1 MTTAKMTDTEIGAFH
16 SDKGRLD
23 ALREA
28 SLASTSELHLN
39 GALDSLVRCA
49 IDLTESDGG
58 HLYMKGKNGLQPI
71 IAIGDA
77 AYREAPLAQEALT
90 FAEGILQKTS
100 PTLETRAVGS
110 VMSGSPERSG
120 SEKPVSLVGISL
132 GEADH
137 PIGVLA
143 LVALAPDA
151 YGDEDRTCLQALSS
165 LAARLVQQ
173 AAVHKAAVQR
183 AEHVAIVNRV
193 AHAVGGTL
201 HLEDLTRSVYREIEA
216 AFDLDAFF
224 LALYDEDREELDY
237 CLQIDDDTAAPR
249 ERRPLGESL
258 TAAVI
263 RGREPL
269 LVRDFAAERE
279 SLPSAELWGTM
290 EMPRSWLGVP
300 MHVDD
305 HPLGVISIQAYRTH
319 AYDEADQ
326 ELLTD
331 IAAHVAVGLKNTQLY
346 EQTSR
351 RLAQCQVLREVML
364 AAASTLDFDL
374 VLERTIQALHTTVGA
389 ESLGFAIPDQEH
401 KWLEVHP
408 SQIGYPPE
416 AEKVVI
422 ELDKSVCGRVFL
434 TGEPMIINDVHQA
447 PFYYEALP
455 ETRSEIAIPVIVH
468 GEAAGILNVES
479 SSPSAFTDED
489 LDFYITIASQLSVA
503 LENAR
508 LFEAERRQRR
518 QTEALE
524 EAAAIVSGTLNL
536 DRVLD
541 HILEQVERVVP
552 GDAFNI
558 VLIKDDN
565 RAEVVGRRGYTV
577 EEWGVRSLSV
587 SEYPLLLQMIET
599 GKPVVVPD
607 TSAEPRWIQE
617 ERQEPWRSYVGAPI
631 KVGGVVVGFLNV
643 NSIEPGAFSAQHGQ
657 GLQAFAHHAATAI
670 ENAQLY
676 EELHRYAD
684 ALEMRVEE
692 RTSQVRS
699 QYAQLETIL
708 DSTTDGIILAGPAG
722 ELVLANPVARRWLR
736 QELSPRESD
745 QLRDAVKAMAARA
758 EEKPEI
764 VLELTG
770 LDLQLTAA
778 PVDRPTH
785 SEAKAVVAIH
795 DVSHL
800 KTLNRMKSRFVSNVS
815 HELRT
820 PIATIKLLAHLMHE
834 QPEKWQEYL
843 EPLIREAEHQAKLVR
858 GILEMSRVDAGR
870 LEIHMEP
877 TNLNDLVGIALDKYG
892 TQTETHGISLE
903 HALADPDPVA
913 MADSRWLMQ
922 VLDNLLSNALRYTPE
937 GGTISVTTDS
947 EMSSGRPWATVTVSD
962 TGIGIPEDE
971 LPYIFD
977 RFFRGEKP
985 QMMQV
990 SGTGLGLAILKEIV
1004 ELHGGQVTVESTV
1017 DEGSSFT
1024 VWLPAESA

>member
-1 MTTAKMTDTEIGAFH
+1 MAAFPLLGADRPVGVLTVVAQ
-16 SDKGRLD
+16 SLD
-23 ALREA
+23 AY
-28 SLASTSELHLN
+28 
-39 GALDSLVRCA
+39 D
-49 IDLTESDGG
+49 
-58 HLYMKGKNGLQPI
+58 
-71 IAIGDA
+71 
-77 AYREAPLAQEALT
+77 
-90 FAEGILQKTS
+90 
-100 PTLETRAVGS
+100 
-110 VMSGSPERSG
+110 
-120 SEKPVSLVGISL
+120 
-132 GEADH
+132 
-137 PIGVLA
+137 
-143 LVALAPDA
+143 
-151 YGDEDRTCLQALSS
+151 DEDQVFLRDLSAI
-165 LAARLVQQ
+165 AAQIIVQV
-173 AAVHKAAVQR
+173 AAGQETARR
-183 AEHVAIVNRV
+183 AEHVAVVNRV
-193 AHAVGGTL
+193 ARAVGGTL
-201 HLEDLTRSVYREIEA
+201 NLEDLTEIVYREIAA
-216 AFDLDAFF
+216 AFEPDAFF

-249 ERRPLGESL
+249 ERRPLTDGL

-263 RGREPL
+263 RQRKPL
-269 LVRDFAAERE
+269 LVRDFAEEQE

-290 EMPRSWLGVP
+290 EVPASWLGVP
-300 MHVDD
+300 MHVGNRT
-305 HPLGVISIQAYRTH
+305 LGVISVQAYRSH
-319 AYDEADQ
+319 AYDDVDQ

-331 IAAHVAVGLKNTQLY
+331 IAAQVAVGLRNTQVY
-346 EQTSR
+346 EHTSR

-374 VLERTIQALHTTVGA
+374 VLERTLQALHTTVGA
-389 ESLGFAIPDQEH
+389 EALGFAIPDREH

-416 AEKVVI
+416 AERVAI
-422 ELDKSVCGRVFL
+422 ELDKSVCGRAFL
-434 TGEPMIINDVHQA
+434 TGEPVIISNVGEA
-447 PFYYEALP
+447 SFYYEAIP
-455 ETRSEIAIPVIVH
+455 ETRSELAVPVTVH

-479 SSPSAFTDED
+479 SKPNAFSDED
-489 LDFYITIASQLSVA
+489 LDFYTTIASQLSVA
-503 LENAR
+503 LENAH
-508 LFEAERRQRR
+508 LFEAERTQRR

-541 HILEQVERVVP
+541 RILEQVERVVP

-565 RAEVVGRRGYTV
+565 SAEVVGRRGYTD
-577 EEWGVRSLSV
+577 EAWGVTFLTV
-587 SEYPLLLQMIET
+587 SKYPLLLEMIES
-599 GKPVVVPD
+599 GAPVVVPD
-607 TSAEPRWIQE
+607 TSAEPRWVQE
-617 ERQEPWRSYVGAPI
+617 EGQEPWQSYVGAPI

-643 NSIEPGAFSAQHGQ
+643 NSTERGAFSGRHGQ
-657 GLQAFAHHAATAI
+657 GLQAFAHHAAAAI

-684 ALEMRVEE
+684 ALERRVEE

-708 DSTTDGIILAGPAG
+708 ESTTDGIILVGPDG

-736 QELSPRESD
+736 QELSPQEAD
-745 QLRDAVKAMAARA
+745 QLRDAVRALAARA
-758 EEKPEI
+758 DQKPEV

-778 PVDRPTH
+778 PVAKPTD

-820 PIATIKLLAHLMHE
+820 PIATIKLLAHLMRE

-858 GILEMSRVDAGR
+858 DILEMSRVDAGR
-870 LEIHMEP
+870 LEVHVEP
-877 TNLNDLVGIALDKYG
+877 MDLNELVGIALDKYKN
-892 TQTETHGISLE
+892 QTESRGLTLTHDL
-903 HALADPDPVA
+903 HKPDPVA
-913 MADSRWLMQ
+913 LADSRWLMQ
-922 VLDNLLSNALRYTPE
+922 VLDNLLSNAVRYTPE
-937 GGTISVTTDS
+937 GGTISVSTDQ
-947 EMSSGRPWATVTVSD
+947 EVSGGRTWATLTVSD
-962 TGIGIPEDE
+962 TGIGIPKDE

-977 RFFRGEKP
+977 RFFRGERP

-1004 ELHGGQVTVESTV
+1004 ELHGGQVSVESEV

-1024 VWLPAESA
+1024 VWLPAESE